1 MSSPQSIQSSRSIP
15 LLGFLCLFAGC
26 GIFFAAPN
34 LAYHSANYGGE
45 IRTVGAVAG
54 SFLILNGMWI
64 IASRLLMKPGQSVG
78 RLSRNTVTLPREG
91 LVYLVIMIVAFVG
104 SLIGR
109 QNMLMLVF
117 AVMAGPFI
125 VNGGV
130 AFTLLKK
137 NRLTRRLPERAMA
150 GEIVSVE
157 IEFKNRKWWFNSW
170 MMMVRDRVGHESHSK
185 AGTHDIVLDPAVLFA
200 SVPARGTRSS
210 RYQLRPTKRGRYA
223 FGPLEVATRFP
234 LGLVE
239 RGYVTDERGE
249 MLVYPQI
256 GTLAPAW
263 HRQYRL
269 ATNFVEQLT
278 SQHGTF
284 HDEFHHL
291 REYRNGDNPRDIHWR
306 TSARVNN
313 LMVREFHQSRDRG
326 LTIVVELFLFPHAT
340 AAQRDAVELALSFV
354 ATACVDHSKRAR
366 GVEQAVFIA
375 GSKPMQWRSNRGT
388 AGLEPLL
395 DRLAQVEGGDA
406 RELGLLIE
414 DASLGRDSSTRF
426 VFLTTRPTNPSYV
439 PPAQLDQLPGVE
451 VLHVNVKELS
461 RYFSLE
467 SSLIGELEPVAD
479 S

>member
-1 MSSPQSIQSSRSIP
+1 MSSPQPLHSSRSVP
-15 LLGFLCLFAGC
+15 LLGFLCLFAGV
-26 GIFFAAPN
+26 GIFFATPN
-34 LAYHSANYGGE
+34 LAHHSFAYE
-45 IRTVGAVAG
+45 DQIRTGGGVISSILFLNGLWLVA
-54 SFLILNGMWI
+54 SRFLIKGG
-64 IASRLLMKPGQSVG
+64 RSVG

-137 NRLTRRLPERAMA
+137 NRLTRRLPARAMA

-157 IEFKNRKWWFNSW
+157 LTFNNRKWWFTSW
-170 MMMVRDRVGHESHSK
+170 MMIVRDRVGHESHRK
-185 AGTHDIVLDPAVLFA
+185 AGTQDVVLDPAVLFA
-200 SVPARGTRSS
+200 SVPPRGTRSS
-210 RYQLRPTKRGRYA
+210 RYQLRPTKRGRYS

-239 RGYVTDERGE
+239 RGFVTDERGE

-256 GTLAPAW
+256 GTLTPAW
-263 HRQYRL
+263 YRQFQL
-269 ATNFVEQLT
+269 ATNFVERLS

-313 LMVREFHQSRDRG
+313 LMIREFHQSRDRG
-326 LTIVVELFLFPHAT
+326 LTIIVELFLHPGAMP
-340 AAQRDAVELALSFV
+340 AERDAVELALSFV
-354 ATACVDHSKRAR
+354 ATASVDHSKRAR

-375 GSKPMQWRSNRGT
+375 GSTSVQWQSNRGT
-388 AGLEPLL
+388 AGLDALL

-406 RELGLLIE
+406 RELGPLIE
-414 DASLGRDSSTRF
+414 EASQGRDSSTRY
-426 VFLTTRPTNPSYV
+426 VFLTTRPNNKQFV
-439 PPAQLDQLPGVE
+439 PPTQLDQLPGVE
-451 VLHVNVKELS
+451 VLHVNVKELG

-467 SSLIGELEPVAD
+467 SLLIGELQP
-479 S
+479 